1 MLTRIL
7 PYAREL
13 IQSALSKGDVAVDGT
28 VGSGRDTLFLARCV
42 GAEGRVYGFDVQAGA
57 LEVARARLRE
67 AGALG
72 QVRLFLAGHEQMEAL
87 VGHEAGKV
95 RAVMFNLGYL
105 PRSDRS
111 VVTRP
116 ETTLQAL
123 EAAYGLLA
131 PDGMITVVVYMGHA
145 GGQEECEQIL
155 AWAKRLTS
163 MEAKVLW
170 YQFVNARTPPPSLI
184 AIHKR

>member
-13 IQSALSKGDVAVDGT
+13 IDSALSKGDVAVDGT
-28 VGSGRDTLFLARCV
+28 VGNGHDTLFLARCV
-42 GAEGRVYGFDVQAGA
+42 GAEGRVYGFDVQAQA

-67 AGALG
+67 AGELG
-72 QVRLFLAGHEQMEAL
+72 QVRLFLAGHEQMGTL
-87 VGHEAGKV
+87 VGEEVGQI

-105 PRSDRS
+105 PHSDKS
-111 VVTRP
+111 VITRP

-123 EAAYGLLA
+123 KAAFGLLA
-131 PDGMITVVVYMGHA
+131 PDGMMTVVVYVGHA

-155 AWAKRLTS
+155 AWAKTLPTT
-163 MEAKVLW
+163 EAKVLW

-184 AIHKR
+184 AIHKK